1 LTRDFKEKNAGIVNY
16 IANRRGKFYVLTPM
30 LSWDEQGYHDGDI
43 DLKQANV
50 VLAEIHA
57 KIAAEKLAQPSAS
70 DLRKPG
76 AIEPMPNSQVE
87 LRI

>member
-1 LTRDFKEKNAGIVNY
+1 MV
-16 IANRRGKFYVLTPM
+16 
-30 LSWDEQGYHDGDI
+30 EQGYHDGDI

-50 VLAEIHA
+50 VLDEIHA